1 MSLTLLLGGARS
13 GKSALAVRMMSTRP
27 EGVVVIATAEGG
39 DDEMRE
45 RIRRHRSSRP
55 PDWVIVE
62 EPIEMST
69 AIADVGADHGLIID
83 CLTLW
88 TSNLMGL
95 GLEDLEIEDRAR
107 TAATGAASRVGRT
120 IVVSNEVGTGIVPDN
135 ALARRYRDLL
145 GRINTIWADA
155 SDSVYLTVAGGVVP
169 VQRAGSVWTEP
180 ARD

>member
-1 MSLTLLLGGARS
+1 MPLTLLLGGARS
-13 GKSALAVRMMSTRP
+13 GKSTLAGRMMSTAP
-27 EGVVVIATAEGG
+27 EGVVLIATAEGG
-39 DDEMRE
+39 DEEMRE
-45 RIRRHRSSRP
+45 RISRHRASRP

-62 EPIEMST
+62 EPIDIST
-69 AIADVGADHGLIID
+69 AIAGVGGDRALIID

-95 GLEDLEIEDRAR
+95 GLEDREIEDRAR
-107 TAATGAASRVGRT
+107 TAATVAASRVGRT
-120 IVVSNEVGTGIVPDN
+120 VVVSNDVGSGIVPDN
-135 ALARRYRDLL
+135 PLARRYRDLL

-169 VQRAGSVWTEP
+169 VQRAGSLWTEP